1 MMTFVLNQWR
11 KRRKKKAF
19 TLLEMLLVLF
29 IIAALLLLVLPNLI
43 AQQDHVNA
51 KTDRAFHTMLQ
62 NQVVLYRSDEG
73 KTPKNW
79 DQMLKSE
86 DGAKED
92 YLSADQVKKAKE
104 KFEINSK
111 GEVVLKKAE
120 AASSSS
126 NA

>member
-51 KTDRAFHTMLQ
+51 KTDKAFQTMLQ
-62 NQVVLYRSDEG
+62 NQVVLYQSDNNG
-73 KTPKNW
+73 KIPEHWT
-79 DQMLKSE
+79 DLG
-86 DGAKED
+86 DGKGNDD
-92 YLSADQVKKAKE
+92 YLSKEQIEKATKKYK
-104 KFEINSK
+104 IVN
-111 GEVVLKKAE
+111 GEVVLIEGNGAVSE
-120 AASSSS
+120 ENAA
-126 NA
+126 

>member
-51 KTDRAFHTMLQ
+51 KTDKAFQTMLQ
-62 NQVVLYRSDEG
+62 NQVVLYQSDNNG
-73 KTPKNW
+73 KIPTKW
-79 DQMLKSE
+79 DELG
-86 DGAKED
+86 DGKGKDD
-92 YLSADQVKKAKE
+92 YLSQDQINKATE
-104 KFEINSK
+104 KFEIVG
-111 GEVVLKKAE
+111 GEVVPRKAE